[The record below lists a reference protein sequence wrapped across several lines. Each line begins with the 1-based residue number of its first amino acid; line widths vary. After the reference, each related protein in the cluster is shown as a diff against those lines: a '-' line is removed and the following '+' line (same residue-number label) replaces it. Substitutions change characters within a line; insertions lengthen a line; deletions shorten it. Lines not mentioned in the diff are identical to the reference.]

1 VDVPPRS
8 DNKGGEITR
17 DERRFS
23 HPAQCFFAAAPIRLV
38 PENRLYKVHKNGE
51 PIDNVG
57 PFEDEGAL
65 IDALIQINRST
76 QLQWGTVIV
85 HVYETDAT
93 PLGIGRKYLGSID
106 GGTVLMMGEVDEERV
121 RT

>member
-1 VDVPPRS
+1 MWAWRPV
-8 DNKGGEITR
+8 GILFCL
-17 DERRFS
+17 RRPSQRFL
-23 HPAQCFFAAAPIRLV
+23 AAASLRLV

-51 PIDNVG
+51 PIQNVG

-106 GGTVLMMGEVDEERV
+106 GGTVLMMGEVDEDRV